1 MNAFTSRASA
11 PRRLAVLVAV
21 GSVLT
26 VTGCSAAAAESGPA
40 EPVSITFSSYNYGT
54 AGAAGEG
61 TQALLDEFA
70 ELHPDITVVPE
81 AVPAGDVLT
90 KTKTAVAADIAPDVV
105 QLGYSKLAEAL
116 ETLPIQSIEDIAGDE
131 WTEHA
136 EGINQALI
144 ETGERDGTAHALPYT
159 VSIPTVFYNADL
171 FRAAGL
177 DPEAP
182 PTSIDEVATAAE
194 AISATD
200 HNGVYFATVDTAKS
214 DYLTQSIINSSGG
227 SIVSADGD
235 ITLDSP
241 EAVEGLTAVQ
251 DLTSRGLQPAVA
263 VDDAVAAFSSGDLGM
278 LVMTTAV
285 LGTITTAAEGNFE
298 LRTTAFPTFS
308 DEDARPT
315 HSGASL
321 VVLSDDEAK
330 QQAAWAFVKF
340 LTSKEGYTM
349 ITEKIG
355 YLPLRADLADDP
367 EYLAGYFE
375 ENTLLLPSL
384 DQLATVAPYLSFPSA
399 KANQATVL
407 FQDNAVSPI
416 VLRDAD
422 VKGTL
427 TEVADRIRD
436 LVGAP

>member
-11 PRRLAVLVAV
+11 PRRLAVLIAV

-26 VTGCSAAAAESGPA
+26 VTGCSAAAAEAGPA

-70 ELHPDITVVPE
+70 ELHPGITVVPE

-182 PTSIDEVATAAE
+182 PTSIDEVAAAAE

-227 SIVSADGD
+227 AIVSADGD

-285 LGTITTAAEGNFE
+285 MGNITAAAEGNFE

-308 DEDARPT
+308 DDDARPT